1 MRSRRVNTAL
11 SLPRLAKHLRRT
23 RAAVVLQKQYR
34 MRRARQAYQRVRRAA
49 VVIQAVARGT
59 FVRRIYHQVRS
70 RPQGLG
76 LRTRP

>member
-1 MRSRRVNTAL
+1 M
-11 SLPRLAKHLRRT
+11 
-23 RAAVVLQKQYR
+23 VLQKQYR

-49 VVIQAVARGT
+49 SIIQAFARGM

-76 LRTRP
+76 LQTQN